1 MKMDTPYKPQNYSS
15 LSPYL
20 IVEDVE
26 KLVELLKAL
35 FDATE
40 LRRFD
45 RDNGTIAHIELQLDD
60 SVLMISSS
68 TEDYPPNKTMIHF
81 YVPDVH
87 KTFDL
92 AITHGCEVIEKPQ
105 KKDNDPDV
113 RGAFY
118 DSAGNYWAVST
129 QIN

>member
-1 MKMDTPYKPQNYSS
+1 MKTPYKPLNHPS

-20 IVEDVE
+20 IVENAE
-26 KLVELLKAL
+26 ELVNLLKVL

-45 RDNGTIAHIELQLDD
+45 RDNGTIAHIELKLDD
-60 SVLMISSS
+60 SVIMISSS
-68 TEDYPPNKTMIHF
+68 TADYPPNKTMLHF

-92 AITHGCEVIEKPQ
+92 AISNGCEIIEKPQ
-105 KKDNDPDV
+105 NKDNDPDV

-129 QIN
+129 QLEIK